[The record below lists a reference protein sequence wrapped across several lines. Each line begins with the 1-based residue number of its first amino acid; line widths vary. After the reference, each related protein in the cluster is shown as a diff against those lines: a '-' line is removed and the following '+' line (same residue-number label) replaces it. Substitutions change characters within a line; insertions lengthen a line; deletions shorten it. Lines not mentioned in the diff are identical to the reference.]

1 MNCIISVCGAAIIAF
16 ALVTPAAAVDVAPGT
31 YNGMSADGND
41 LTIVVATDPRTE
53 IPS

>member
-31 YNGMSADGND
+31 YNGFHVGGWK
-41 LTIVVATDPRTE
+41 
-53 IPS
+53 